1 MQRLRLAPQYGER
14 IWGQLVVE
22 VRTVTIRKK
31 LYLGFGSI
39 VVILLLLFVV
49 NATVVF
55 RERSASGQA
64 SLALGSLQHLQAL
77 QFDWMQNRLSLRDYL
92 LTGDARY
99 REKLTKGTAD
109 LANLLRDEQRKATTE
124 NLRAVLSREEADE
137 RDWMQSF
144 ANPLI
149 LERQKVD
156 AGDATVGD
164 LQVFYAQK
172 DPNAWVNA
180 SNAVLDETNGAIR
193 KALDNS
199 SATTARSTAVGTG
212 ISTGVTV
219 LAIVLCMSIA
229 YYTAQSITR
238 PLRDTVV
245 VLKDIA
251 EGEGDLTRRVNQSTG
266 DELGE
271 MGKWFNTFMVKLQG
285 LVAHVAKSTQRVANS
300 SEELFTV
307 SHDMGAGAEETS
319 VQANVVAA
327 AAEEVTRN
335 LQTVAAATEEMTA
348 SIGEISK
355 NASAAARIAAQA
367 VERAGLA
374 SITMDHLGKSSAE
387 ISQVVKVINSIAQQT
402 KLLALN
408 ATIEAAR
415 AGAAGKGFAVV
426 ANEVKELANETAK
439 ATEQISQKIDAI
451 RKGTDGAVAVIAEIG
466 GIIAQMHDIST
477 TIASAVEE
485 QTATTREIAR
495 NVMEAAMGE
504 TQVTE
509 NITSVAQAAKSTSG
523 GAQNT
528 QNAAGELASMAAEL
542 RKMVGL
548 FKYTSENDTV
558 LPSVQLVVPARLAGS
573 SVQMS
578 NVS

>member
-1 MQRLRLAPQYGER
+1 
-14 IWGQLVVE
+14 
-22 VRTVTIRKK
+22 VTIRKK

-39 VVILLLLFVV
+39 VVILVLLFVV

-55 RERSASGQA
+55 RERAASGQA
-64 SLALGSLQHLQAL
+64 SLALGALQHLETL
-77 QFDWMQNRLSLRDYL
+77 QIDWMQNRLALRDYL
-92 LTGDARY
+92 LTGDLRY
-99 REKLTKGTAD
+99 RDKLTNGTAD
-109 LANLLRDEQRKATTE
+109 LVDLLRDEQIQAPTE
-124 NLRAVLSREEADE
+124 TLRAVLKREETNE
-137 RDWMQSF
+137 RDWMQDF

-149 LERQKVD
+149 SERQKVD
-156 AGDATVGD
+156 AGDANVGD

-172 DPNAWVNA
+172 DPTSWANA
-180 SNAVLDETNGAIR
+180 SNAVLDETNGAIE
-193 KALDNS
+193 KALDS
-199 SATTARSTAVGTG
+199 SRATIARSTEVGTAV
-212 ISTGVTV
+212 STAMTV
-219 LAIVLCMSIA
+219 LAVVLCICIA
-229 YYTAQSITR
+229 YYTAHSITG
-238 PLRDTVV
+238 PLRDTVF

-251 EGEGDLTRRVNQSTG
+251 EGEGDLTRRVNQSSG

-285 LVAHVAKSTQRVANS
+285 LVAHVAKSTQGVASS
-300 SEELFTV
+300 SEDLFAV
-307 SHDMGAGAEETS
+307 SHDMGAGAEETA

-355 NASAAARIAAQA
+355 NASAAAHIAAQA
-367 VERAGLA
+367 VEKAGIA
-374 SITMDHLGKSSAE
+374 TIAMDHLGKSSAE
-387 ISQVVKVINSIAQQT
+387 ISQVIKVITSISQQT

-466 GIIAQMHDIST
+466 GIISQMHDIST

-495 NVMEAAMGE
+495 NVMEAALGE

-509 NITSVAQAAKSTSG
+509 NITSVAQAAKTTSG

-528 QNAAGELASMAAEL
+528 QNAAGELAGMAAEL
-542 RKMVGL
+542 QKIVRL
-548 FKYTSENDTV
+548 FKYTSENGNV
-558 LPSVQLVVPARLAGS
+558 PSPKRLAVPVESVDSHVQLTT
-573 SVQMS
+573 
-578 NVS
+578 

>member
-1 MQRLRLAPQYGER
+1 
-14 IWGQLVVE
+14 
-22 VRTVTIRKK
+22 VTIRKK

-39 VVILLLLFVV
+39 VVILVSLFVV

-55 RERSASGQA
+55 RARSASEQA
-64 SLALGSLQHLQAL
+64 SLALGSLQHLEAL
-77 QFDWMQNRLSLRDYL
+77 QFDSMHNRLSLRDYL
-92 LTGDARY
+92 LTGDLRY
-99 REKLTKGTAD
+99 RDKLTKGAAD
-109 LANLLRDEQRKATTE
+109 LADLLRDEQMKAPSET
-124 NLRAVLSREEADE
+124 LRAVLNREQSSD
-137 RDWMQSF
+137 RDWMQNL

-156 AGDATVGD
+156 SGDATVGD

-172 DPNAWVNA
+172 DPNSWVNA
-180 SNAVLDETNGAIR
+180 SNAVLDETNSAIR

-199 SATTARSTAVGTG
+199 SASTAKSTSVGAAV
-212 ISTGVTV
+212 STGMTV
-219 LAIVLCMSIA
+219 LAIIFCIMIA
-229 YYTAQSITR
+229 YYTAKSITD

-285 LVAHVAKSTQRVANS
+285 LVVHVAKSTQGVTRS

-319 VQANVVAA
+319 VQANIVAA

-335 LQTVAAATEEMTA
+335 LQTVAAATEEMTV

-367 VERAGLA
+367 VEKAGLA
-374 SITMDHLGKSSAE
+374 SVTMDHLGKSSAE
-387 ISQVVKVINSIAQQT
+387 ISQFVRVINSIAQQT

-415 AGAAGKGFAVV
+415 AGTAGKGFAVV

-439 ATEQISQKIDAI
+439 ATEEISQKIDAI
-451 RKGTDGAVAVIAEIG
+451 RKGADGAVAVIAEIG
-466 GIIAQMHDIST
+466 VIIGQMHDIST
-477 TIASAVEE
+477 TIAGAVEE
-485 QTATTREIAR
+485 QTATTKEIAR

-509 NITSVAQAAKSTSG
+509 NITSVAQAAKNTSG

-528 QNAAGELASMAAEL
+528 QNAAGELAGMAAEL
-542 RKMVGL
+542 QKMVGL
-548 FKYTSENDTV
+548 FKYASENGTV
-558 LPSVQLVVPARLAGS
+558 LPLGQLPVPAHSAGS
-573 SVQMS
+573 NVQMTT
-578 NVS
+578 